1 MVDLL
6 FYKGAYIAKIAC
18 ECADDCSGE
27 IVSMGYAGS
36 HVIEFVTET
45 VSVPYR
51 QQVSYVE
58 VDGVRHEILPKTL
71 AKFRDCSNAKE
82 YAEAVEYFAYLVLIK
97 KSIWNDA
104 YFGE

>member
-1 MVDLL
+1 
-6 FYKGAYIAKIAC
+6 
-18 ECADDCSGE
+18 
-27 IVSMGYAGS
+27 MGYAGS

-82 YAEAVEYFAYLVLIK
+82 YVEAVEYFAYLVLIK